1 MKLTLKLKKKNQLQ
15 KKQKFKH
22 MIYSK
27 LGHTDIEVS
36 KICLGT
42 MTFGEQNTEV
52 EAHDQL
58 NYALENGVNF
68 IDTAEM
74 YPVPPNAKT
83 QGLTEKYIGSWLKK
97 YNKRRDVII
106 ASKVTGPAPDFSYI
120 RKSLKIDKKNIKAAI
135 IKNLERLNTDY
146 IDLYQIHWPQRQ
158 TNYFGELNYKYSQ
171 INTNEILDNIN
182 ESYEALND
190 LVDSGIIRSIGLSND
205 TSWGVMKFL
214 EISKTKNFPKIV
226 SVQNPYSL
234 LNRIFEINMSEISE
248 IENVKLLAYSPLGF
262 GMLTGKYINNK
273 PENSRLSLWNRF
285 NRYSNKYAKDAT
297 QKYAELAKKYNLTPT
312 QLALSFVNQQPFV
325 TSNIIGATNLTQLK
339 ENINSININLNQ
351 EVLDEIETI
360 HQHQPNPA
368 P

>member
-1 MKLTLKLKKKNQLQ
+1 
-15 KKQKFKH
+15 

-42 MTFGEQNTEV
+42 MTFGEQNTES

-58 NYALENGVNF
+58 NFSLENGVNF

-97 YNKRRDVII
+97 SNNRHNVII

-120 RKSLKIDKKNIKAAI
+120 RNSLKIDKKNIEQAI
-135 IKNLERLNTDY
+135 TKNLQRLNTDY

-158 TNYFGELNYKYSQ
+158 TNYFGQLNYKYSKE
-171 INTNEILDNIN
+171 NRSEIIDNLN
-182 ESYEALND
+182 ESYESLND
-190 LVDSGIIRSIGLSND
+190 LMRSGKIRSIGLSND
-205 TSWGVMKFL
+205 TSWGAMKFL
-214 EISKTKNFPKIV
+214 EISKEKSFEKVV
-226 SVQNPYSL
+226 SIQNPYSL
-234 LNRIFEINMSEISE
+234 LNRSYEINMAEIAE
-248 IENVKLLAYSPLGF
+248 MENIKLLAYSPLGF

-273 PENSRLSLWNRF
+273 PKNSRLSLFNRF
-285 NRYSNKYAKDAT
+285 DRYSNKNSKNAT
-297 QKYAELAKKYNLTPT
+297 IEYVEIAKKYNISPT
-312 QLALSFVNQQPFV
+312 QLALAFVNQQPFV
-325 TSNIIGATNLTQLK
+325 ASNIIGATNLSQLE
-339 ENINSININLNQ
+339 ENINSINIT
-351 EVLDEIETI
+351 LDEEILSEIESI
-360 HQHQPNPA
+360 HSNQPNPA

>member
-1 MKLTLKLKKKNQLQ
+1 
-15 KKQKFKH
+15 

-42 MTFGEQNTEV
+42 MTFGEQNTES

-58 NYALENGVNF
+58 NFSLENGVNF

-97 YNKRRDVII
+97 SNNRHNVII

-120 RKSLKIDKKNIKAAI
+120 RNSLKIDKKNIEQAI
-135 IKNLERLNTDY
+135 TKNLQRLNTDY

-158 TNYFGELNYKYSQ
+158 TNYFGQLNYKYSKEN
-171 INTNEILDNIN
+171 INEITDNLN
-182 ESYEALND
+182 ESYETLND
-190 LVDSGIIRSIGLSND
+190 LMMSGKIRSIGLSND
-205 TSWGVMKFL
+205 TSWGAMKFL
-214 EISKTKNFPKIV
+214 EISKEKSFEKVV
-226 SVQNPYSL
+226 SIQNPYSL
-234 LNRIFEINMSEISE
+234 LNRSYEINMAEIAE
-248 IENVKLLAYSPLGF
+248 MENIKLLAYSPLGF

-273 PENSRLSLWNRF
+273 PKNSRLSLFNRF
-285 NRYSNKYAKDAT
+285 DRYSNKNSKNAT
-297 QKYAELAKKYNLTPT
+297 IEYVEIAKKYNISPT
-312 QLALSFVNQQPFV
+312 QLALAFVNQQPFV
-325 TSNIIGATNLTQLK
+325 ASNIIGATNLSQLE
-339 ENINSININLNQ
+339 ENINSINIT
-351 EVLDEIETI
+351 LDEEILSEIESI
-360 HQHQPNPA
+360 HSNQPNPA